1 MSRVKRGV
9 MHNKRRKGIL
19 KLVKG
24 FKYGRKNLIRQAK
37 TAILKADQHS
47 FRDRRAKKRTFRAL
61 WIIRL
66 NNALRENGT
75 TYAKFIALLKAK
87 AIDLDRKVL
96 SEMAVENPESFT
108 TLVKNILAK

>member
-47 FRDRRAKKRTFRAL
+47 FRDRRAKKRTFRQLWQVRINAAL
-61 WIIRL
+61 MPFDIS
-66 NNALRENGT
+66 
-75 TYAKFIALLKAK
+75 YSQFIGSLKK
-87 AIDLDRKVL
+87 HNILLDRKVL
-96 SEMAVENPESFT
+96 SNLGDKHPAVFKA
-108 TLVKNILAK
+108 LVEQVK

>member
-37 TAILKADQHS
+37 TAILKADEHS
-47 FRDRRAKKRTFRAL
+47 FRDRRAKKRNFRELWQIRISAAL
-61 WIIRL
+61 L
-66 NNALRENGT
+66 PFEMS
-75 TYAKFIALLKAK
+75 YSKFMGALKAK
-87 AIDLDRKVL
+87 NILLDRKVL
-96 SEMAVENPESFT
+96 ATLGEKNPEVFKA
-108 TLVKNILAK
+108 LVEKVK

>member
-24 FKYGRKNLIRQAK
+24 FKYGRKSLIRTAK

-47 FRDRRAKKRTFRAL
+47 FRDRRAKKRNFRQLWQVKINAAL
-61 WIIRL
+61 MPFEL
-66 NNALRENGT
+66 SYSKFMGALKVKN
-75 TYAKFIALLKAK
+75 IL
-87 AIDLDRKVL
+87 LDRKVL
-96 SEMAVENPESFT
+96 AHLGEKQSAVFKA
-108 TLVKNILAK
+108 LVEQVK

>member
-9 MHNKRRKGIL
+9 IHNKRRKGIL

-47 FRDRRAKKRTFRAL
+47 FRDRRAKKRNFRHLWQIKISAAL
-61 WIIRL
+61 MPFEMSYSQFMGAL
-66 NNALRENGT
+66 KKNNCL
-75 TYAKFIALLKAK
+75 
-87 AIDLDRKVL
+87 LDRKVL
-96 SEMAVENPESFT
+96 ANLGEKHPDVFKALVEK
-108 TLVKNILAK
+108 VK

>member
-9 MHNKRRKGIL
+9 IHNKRRKGIL

-47 FRDRRAKKRTFRAL
+47 FRDRRAKKRNFRQL
-61 WIIRL
+61 WQIKIS
-66 NNALRENGT
+66 A
-75 TYAKFIALLKAK
+75 ALLPFEMSYSKFMGALK
-87 AIDLDRKVL
+87 KHNVLLDRKVL
-96 SEMAVENPESFT
+96 ANLGEKHPNVFKALVEK
-108 TLVKNILAK
+108 VK